1 MALPTLR
8 QLKFLAALGDTTSFS
23 QAAEACHVSQPTL
36 SSAISE
42 LEALLGVKLAER
54 NARGARLTNAGRA
67 AVDRARS
74 ILADTEDFVASVR
87 EAGELLSGTFHL
99 GAIPTIAPY
108 VLPQTVAALKR
119 AHPHLKL
126 YLREDQTKRL
136 IDALRLRTLD
146 AAIIALPWQASGVE
160 SVSLADDIFLLAAPA
175 EHRLAEKDDL
185 FPDDL
190 VGEDLLLLEDGHC
203 LREHALTVCA
213 GGNGQ
218 RGAEVAAT
226 SLNTLVNM
234 VAGSLGI
241 SLLPGIAVT
250 NGLNIGSDVAVRP
263 FVEPVIG
270 RSIGIAWRTGS
281 AREEEAR
288 LIGETVRSV
297 LGNAVKAP
305 SI

>member
-8 QLKFLAALGDTTSFS
+8 QLRFLAALDDTTSFS

-36 SSAISE
+36 SAAIGE

-54 NARGARLTNAGRA
+54 GARGARLTNAGRA

-74 ILADTEDFVASVR
+74 ILADTEDFVAAVR
-87 EAGELLSGTFHL
+87 EAGEFLSGPFHL

-108 VLPQTVAALKR
+108 VLPKTVAALKQ

-126 YLREDQTKRL
+126 YLREDQTRRL

-146 AAIIALPWQASGVE
+146 AAIIALPWNASGVE
-160 SVSLADDIFLLAAPA
+160 TVSLADDIFLLAAPA
-175 EHRLAEKDDL
+175 GHRLAEKDDL

-234 VAGSLGI
+234 VAGGLGV
-241 SLLPGIAVT
+241 SLLPGIAIA
-250 NGLNIGSDVAVRP
+250 NGLNIDSDVAVRP
-263 FVEPVIG
+263 FVQPVIG

-297 LGNAVKAP
+297 LGDTVRAP
-305 SI
+305 TM